1 METADQPPILSATTR
16 QLSLA
21 PLALLRPDREAVWQA
36 TEIKTMA
43 KAVWEVMARPAEV
56 AVAAAAVAAVAAAMA
71 TVAVVA
77 AAVATVAVVAAAV
90 AAVVPAA
97 VAAVCQTRLYK
108 DTKCWN
114 LHKLVSLQI

>member
-1 METADQPPILSATTR
+1 
-16 QLSLA
+16 LA

-77 AAVATVAVVAAAV
+77 AAVAVA
-90 AAVVPAA
+90 
-97 VAAVCQTRLYK
+97 CQTRLYK